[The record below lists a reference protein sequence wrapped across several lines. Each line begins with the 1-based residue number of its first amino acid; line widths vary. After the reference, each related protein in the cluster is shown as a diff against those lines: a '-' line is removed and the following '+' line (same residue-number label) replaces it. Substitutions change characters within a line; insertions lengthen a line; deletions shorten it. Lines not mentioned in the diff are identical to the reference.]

1 MRLESAFRVLL
12 FLHLD
17 LLLSGQPPVYANA
30 QNVYVIKLILLVIF
44 SKAREVP
51 FWMIRPMF
59 PGCKEKLY
67 GNLKVLLDCSLDEKK
82 NEQAPFDSYFQQIR
96 FGYSVPFSDSLFAF

>member
-30 QNVYVIKLILLVIF
+30 QNVYLIKLILLVIF
-44 SKAREVP
+44 SKARGVP
-51 FWMIRPMF
+51 FWMDRTDVSRLQRKI
-59 PGCKEKLY
+59 
-67 GNLKVLLDCSLDEKK
+67 VW
-82 NEQAPFDSYFQQIR
+82 
-96 FGYSVPFSDSLFAF
+96 